1 MHRRFSNR
9 NKKPAARRASRLRT
23 LLFDS
28 LEDRRLMAGLT
39 IFVYDDADQ
48 SGTWQQASEAVLKE
62 HVVFLDQDNNGKL
75 GVDEASAVTDTDGR
89 AVFNNL
95 STGQA
100 IVRLFG
106 SSAPATPITINDVA
120 DILTANL
127 AGAARPGNRAPVLGS
142 IPSQSVDEDGELD
155 LAASLLAE
163 AATDADG
170 DALAY
175 FLAGSVSKGSLSWSV
190 DDGGKYKPNAN
201 YFGDDSIFIRAFD
214 GSAWSDPVK
223 LDIVVKSVDDA
234 PTAVKFDGGSIPENE
249 AGYVLGDFSLE
260 DIDGG
265 SYAIEITPEGLFEI
279 KDGKLKLLDGVSL
292 DFEATP
298 TIEMT
303 ITVVTPG
310 IPLSSSYSIPV
321 INRNDA
327 PTTISIDGLLRV
339 EEFKTGYEF
348 GFISVVDQDVGET
361 YSFSTDDARFEVADG
376 IFKLKPGAMLV
387 FADAPSVTLTVT
399 ATSDSNG
406 AQITSEVDIEVV
418 RAAPPWQN
426 KHWAFDVNDD
436 GELGPIDVL
445 VVINALNRMGLA
457 RLDRLPP
464 PGSTSFID
472 VNGDRQLTP
481 LDALIL
487 INALNRQQNSQGS
500 GNGSGPPPPTNG
512 GNGSGG
518 GLAGGEGEGE
528 ANETTQSPSSPQRM
542 AGPNSPAPAAG
553 LSTERSAVD
562 FTGNVETNDPSNGIG
577 IRRGSR
583 RLR

>member
-1 MHRRFSNR
+1 MRRRFSTR
-9 NKKPAARRASRLRT
+9 NKDSASNRSRRVRRLQ
-23 LLFDS
+23 LDS

-39 IFVYDDADQ
+39 IFVYDDANQ
-48 SGTWQQASEAVLKE
+48 SGTWEQASEAPLKE

-75 GVDEASAVTDTDGR
+75 GPDEAHAVSDNDGR
-89 AVFNNL
+89 AVFSNL
-95 STGQA
+95 HAGQA
-100 IVRLFG
+100 LVRLFG
-106 SSAPATPITINDVA
+106 SSAPASPITINDVA
-120 DILTANL
+120 EILTANL
-127 AGAARPGNRAPVLGS
+127 AGAVRAGNHSPVLGA
-142 IPSQSVDEDGELD
+142 IAAQSVDEDGELD

-170 DALAY
+170 DGLAY
-175 FLAGSVSKGSLSWSV
+175 FLTGSASKGSLAWSV
-190 DDGGKYKPNAN
+190 DDGGKYKPDAN
-201 YFGDDSIFIRAFD
+201 YFGDDSILIRAFD

-234 PTAVKFDGGSIPENE
+234 PTAIQFGGGAVPENE

-265 SYAIEITPEGLFEI
+265 SYSIDITPEGLFEI

-292 DFEATP
+292 NFESTP
-298 TIEMT
+298 SIEMT
-303 ITVVTPG
+303 ITVSTG
-310 IPLSSSYSIPV
+310 GAPLSTTHAIPV
-321 INRNDA
+321 LNQNDP
-327 PTTISIDGLLRV
+327 PTGISIDGPLRV
-339 EEFKTGYEF
+339 EEFKDGYQF
-348 GFISVVDQDVGET
+348 GFISVGDQDVGET
-361 YSFSTDDARFEVADG
+361 YSFSTSDARFEVANG
-376 IFKLKPGAMLV
+376 IFQLKPGVSLAV
-387 FADAPSVTLTVT
+387 ADAPSVTLTVT

-406 AQITSEVDIEVV
+406 AQITSQVDIEVV

-426 KHWAFDVNDD
+426 KHWALDVNDD

-464 PGSTSFID
+464 PGSTTFID

-487 INALNRQQNSQGS
+487 INALNRQQNGQGS
-500 GNGSGPPPPTNG
+500 GNGSGPPPPPPSSG
-512 GNGSGG
+512 GNGSGN
-518 GLAGGEGEGE
+518 LAGGEGEGE
-528 ANETTQSPSSPQRM
+528 SNNTTPPPASLRMVGPSS
-542 AGPNSPAPAAG
+542 SAPESDAAKE
-553 LSTERSAVD
+553 LSAVD
-562 FTGNVETNDPSNGIG
+562 FVGSFETNEPSNGNG